1 MTMTSQGKNASTSA
15 EFRRQAARAAGR
27 LRKTAVQVGHRMEA
41 GTPDPVLARA
51 IRTAKRLRVT
61 AVRAQRFAGDKR
73 FASARAGAGGAA
85 AVARANR
92 TALTTVAG
100 VLAATVLARTARR
113 ARRARR
119 QA

>member
-1 MTMTSQGKNASTSA
+1 MTMTSQGRNASTST

-27 LRKTAVQVGHRMEA
+27 LRNTAVRVGHLVEA
-41 GTPDPVLARA
+41 RTPDPL
-51 IRTAKRLRVT
+51 L
-61 AVRAQRFAGDKR
+61 
-73 FASARAGAGGAA
+73 ASARAGAGRAA

-100 VLAATVLARTARR
+100 VLAAAVLARTARR

-119 QA
+119 QG